1 MTDYYF
7 EVNEIKKQLILEDY
21 QKNKIIVQ
29 YEFHPK
35 DSLFKLILKK
45 NVVVSKM
52 MNWQDLP
59 ALKDKTHCTI
69 DEIK

>member
-1 MTDYYF
+1 
-7 EVNEIKKQLILEDY
+7 
-21 QKNKIIVQ
+21 
-29 YEFHPK
+29 
-35 DSLFKLILKK
+35 LKK

-59 ALKDKTHCTI
+59 ALKDKTHYTV